1 MPGFVAPEDRGGAVT
16 AYNLAMNPSNLPDS
30 GAPRRRLYRGD
41 DPARAQNIA
50 ELRAMAARRLPNFC
64 LEYLEGGADDELALA
79 RNRRA
84 LDDILLL
91 PRTLVDVSQRDLSVP
106 LFGADSALPAV
117 IAPTGFNGLLTHDG
131 DRVLAEAALAAGI
144 PFCQSMVSTVALE
157 EIAATGV
164 RHWMQIYPFKDRD
177 NLAAI
182 VRRAEQAGSEAIVL
196 TTDASVFGN
205 REWDRR
211 NYLAPMKL
219 TPRNLIDVGLHPRW
233 ILDVLVPHGMPR
245 FRNLGDFL
253 PPGMDS
259 AKNAAAFLAAQ
270 MDTSLGWD
278 DVRSLRALWPRKLL
292 VKGVLLPEDAVR
304 AREAGADGVVVSN
317 HGGRQLDNAP
327 APIETLAAVRAA
339 VGAEMTVIVDSGFR
353 RGSDFV
359 KARALGADAAMSG
372 RATLYGLAAAGA
384 LGAVRALEIL
394 RSEMARTLGLIGCA
408 QMRAVDG
415 RFVGR
420 G

>member
-1 MPGFVAPEDRGGAVT
+1 MVLAGPGAALPESD
-16 AYNLAMNPSNLPDS
+16 PDVN
-30 GAPRRRLYRGD
+30 PRRQHYRGRN
-41 DPARAQNIA
+41 PARAQNIA
-50 ELRAMAARRLPNFC
+50 ELRTMAARRLPGFC

-84 LDDILLL
+84 LDEILLM
-91 PRTLVDVSQRDLSVP
+91 PRTLVDVSRRELAVP
-106 LFGADSALPAV
+106 LFGTDIAMPAV
-117 IAPTGFNGLLTHDG
+117 IAPTGFNGLLTHEG
-131 DRVLAEAALAAGI
+131 DRVLAEAARAAGI

-157 EIAATGV
+157 DIAATGV

-177 NLAAI
+177 NLAA
-182 VRRAEQAGSEAIVL
+182 VVKRAEHAGCEAIVL

-205 REWDRR
+205 REWDLR
-211 NYLAPMKL
+211 NYRAPMKL
-219 TPRNLIDVGLHPRW
+219 TWRNVLDVGLHPRW
-233 ILDVLVPHGMPR
+233 IFDVLVPQGMPR

-259 AKNAAAFLAAQ
+259 ARNAAAFLAAQ
-270 MDTSLGWD
+270 MDTSLTWE
-278 DVRSLRALWPRKLL
+278 DVRRLRELWPRRLL
-292 VKGVLLPEDAVR
+292 VKGVLLPEDALR
-304 AREAGADGVVVSN
+304 AKEAGADGVVVTN
-317 HGGRQLDNAP
+317 HGGRQLDAAP
-327 APIETLAAVRAA
+327 APIETLAAVRQA

-359 KARALGADAAMSG
+359 KARALGADAAMAG

-384 LGAVRALEIL
+384 PGAARALEIL
-394 RSEMARTLGLIGCA
+394 RSEMERTLGLIGCA
-408 QMRAVDG
+408 RMVEVEA

>member
-1 MPGFVAPEDRGGAVT
+1 M
-16 AYNLAMNPSNLPDS
+16 
-30 GAPRRRLYRGD
+30 
-41 DPARAQNIA
+41 A
-50 ELRAMAARRLPNFC
+50 EHRLPNFC
-64 LEYLEGGADDELALA
+64 LEYVEGGADDELTLA
-79 RNRRA
+79 RNRSA
-84 LDDILLL
+84 LDEVLLL
-91 PRTLVDVSQRDLSVP
+91 PRTLVDVSQRSLAVP
-106 LFGADSALPAV
+106 LFDVDIALPAI
-117 IAPTGFNGLLTHDG
+117 IAPTGFNGLLTHAG
-131 DRVLAEAALAAGI
+131 DRVLAEAAKVAGI

-157 EIAATGV
+157 EIAEIGV

-177 NLAAI
+177 NLAA
-182 VRRAEQAGSEAIVL
+182 VVKRAELAGCEAIVL

-211 NYLAPMKL
+211 NYRAPMKL
-219 TPRNLIDVGLHPRW
+219 SWRNVFDVARHPAW
-233 ILDVLVPHGMPR
+233 VWDVLVPHGMPR

-270 MDTSLGWD
+270 MDTSLTWE
-278 DVRSLRALWPRKLL
+278 DVCWLRALWPRKLL
-292 VKGVLLPEDAVR
+292 VKGVLLPEDALR
-304 AREAGADGVVVSN
+304 AKEAGADGVVVSN
-317 HGGRQLDNAP
+317 HGGRQLDGAP
-327 APIETLAAVRAA
+327 APIETLAAVRQA

-372 RATLYGLAAAGA
+372 RATLYGLAAAGSA
-384 LGAVRALEIL
+384 GAAWGLDIL
-394 RSEMARTLGLIGCA
+394 RSEMERTLGLIGCA
-408 QMRAVDG
+408 RMREVDA

>member
-1 MPGFVAPEDRGGAVT
+1 
-16 AYNLAMNPSNLPDS
+16 
-30 GAPRRRLYRGD
+30 
-41 DPARAQNIA
+41 
-50 ELRAMAARRLPNFC
+50 MAARRLPNFC
-64 LEYLEGGADDELALA
+64 LEYLEGGADDELSLA

-91 PRTLVDVSQRDLSVP
+91 PRTLVDVSRRELAVP
-106 LFGADSALPAV
+106 LFGQDSALPAI
-117 IAPTGFNGLLTHDG
+117 IAPTGFNGLLSHEG
-131 DRVLAEAALAAGI
+131 DRVLAEAARAAGI

-157 EIAATGV
+157 EIAATGA

-177 NLAAI
+177 NLAA
-182 VRRAEQAGSEAIVL
+182 VVKRAERAGCEAIVL

-211 NYLAPMKL
+211 NYRAPMKL
-219 TPRNLIDVGLHPRW
+219 TARNLLDLALHPRW

-259 AKNAAAFLAAQ
+259 ARNAAAFLAAQ
-270 MDTSLGWD
+270 MDTSLTWD
-278 DVRSLRALWPRKLL
+278 DLRRLRELWPRKLL
-292 VKGVLLPEDAVR
+292 VKGVLLPEDALR

-317 HGGRQLDNAP
+317 HGGRQLDGAP
-327 APIETLAAVRAA
+327 APIETLAAVRQA

-384 LGAVRALEIL
+384 AGAARALEIL
-394 RSEMARTLGLIGCA
+394 HSEMERTLGLIGCVRMA
-408 QMRAVDG
+408 EVDD

>member
-1 MPGFVAPEDRGGAVT
+1 MVLAGPGAALPESD
-16 AYNLAMNPSNLPDS
+16 PDVN
-30 GAPRRRLYRGD
+30 PRRQHYRGRN
-41 DPARAQNIA
+41 PARAQNIA
-50 ELRAMAARRLPNFC
+50 ELRTMAARRLPGFC

-84 LDDILLL
+84 LDEILLL
-91 PRTLVDVSQRDLSVP
+91 PRTLVDVSRRELAVP
-106 LFGADSALPAV
+106 LFGTDIALPAV
-117 IAPTGFNGLLTHDG
+117 IAPTGFNGLLTHEG
-131 DRVLAEAALAAGI
+131 DRVLAEAACAVGI

-157 EIAATGV
+157 DIAATGV

-177 NLAAI
+177 NLAA
-182 VRRAEQAGSEAIVL
+182 VVKRAEHAGCEAIVL

-211 NYLAPMKL
+211 NYRAPMKL
-219 TPRNLIDVGLHPRW
+219 TWRNVLDVGLHPRW
-233 ILDVLVPHGMPR
+233 IFDVLVPQGMPR

-259 AKNAAAFLAAQ
+259 ASNAAAFLAAQ
-270 MDTSLGWD
+270 MDTSLTWE
-278 DVRSLRALWPRKLL
+278 DVRRLRALWPRRLL
-292 VKGVLLPEDAVR
+292 VKGVLLPEDALR
-304 AREAGADGVVVSN
+304 AKEAGADGVVVTN
-317 HGGRQLDNAP
+317 HGGRQLDAAP
-327 APIETLAAVRAA
+327 APIETLAAVRQA

-359 KARALGADAAMSG
+359 KARALGADAAMAG

-384 LGAVRALEIL
+384 PGAARALEIL
-394 RSEMARTLGLIGCA
+394 RSEMERTLGLIGCA
-408 QMRAVDG
+408 RMVEVDA